1 MRSLLSI
8 GSPDRVPCWRISPQA
23 GGAGA
28 RPGRRAPEGPASE
41 GAGQSIGYLD
51 AHVLQLTVPPVVPVD
66 RGHVRSR
73 GGVHARVSWHGRT
86 ARGDT
91 FAAPA
96 PTDARVCREIGPG
109 CILCTRG
116 SLRPPHCPPP
126 ATLGCNRGS
135 PLSLA
140 DAPGSEPAV
149 GMPVT
154 NPSKLA
160 HAQYLRRMVSEARQA
175 QPLHAAGRRKP
186 AAGAARR
193 CWLWFMLA
201 VMFSAFA
208 SVRLMEQAELRQTM
222 FHGASAGFKQDGS
235 LRDPGTRLVASD
247 CEAIFAT
254 DWRFEI
260 LRFAERGGVVLPGSV
275 YVFGVFNGRSTKILR
290 QLFPSSATWGFD
302 SFEGLPDETDPE
314 PIRVKGHGPGA
325 FRTSHDAYTLRESIL
340 TDEANPTRS
349 WSGKKRKAEIQLRQ
363 AMAGWGGMVI
373 PTGQL
378 ELKAGWFEDALEN
391 ELAVRLGMAPA
402 AYIDVDV
409 NLFSSTLKALDWMF
423 SSGLV
428 QEGTLIGYEGFW
440 SVACVAHGAGHHS
453 DPLQTASGR
462 AHREIAKTYG
472 VQFACVAGPCG
483 TKQPPDDLDVCTRN
497 GAVIFQVKSLRDTA
511 KTDQLGATMDESG
524 FTMSGAE
531 ITAYKYGLRQA
542 CMAHPAF
549 RHRCYVRLRSLSC

>member
-1 MRSLLSI
+1 
-8 GSPDRVPCWRISPQA
+8 
-23 GGAGA
+23 
-28 RPGRRAPEGPASE
+28 
-41 GAGQSIGYLD
+41 
-51 AHVLQLTVPPVVPVD
+51 
-66 RGHVRSR
+66 
-73 GGVHARVSWHGRT
+73 
-86 ARGDT
+86 
-91 FAAPA
+91 
-96 PTDARVCREIGPG
+96 
-109 CILCTRG
+109 
-116 SLRPPHCPPP
+116 
-126 ATLGCNRGS
+126 
-135 PLSLA
+135 
-140 DAPGSEPAV
+140 
-149 GMPVT
+149 
-154 NPSKLA
+154 
-160 HAQYLRRMVSEARQA
+160 
-175 QPLHAAGRRKP
+175 
-186 AAGAARR
+186 
-193 CWLWFMLA
+193 
-201 VMFSAFA
+201 
-208 SVRLMEQAELRQTM
+208 
-222 FHGASAGFKQDGS
+222 
-235 LRDPGTRLVASD
+235 
-247 CEAIFAT
+247 
-254 DWRFEI
+254 
-260 LRFAERGGVVLPGSV
+260 
-275 YVFGVFNGRSTKILR
+275 
-290 QLFPSSATWGFD
+290 LFPSSATWGFD